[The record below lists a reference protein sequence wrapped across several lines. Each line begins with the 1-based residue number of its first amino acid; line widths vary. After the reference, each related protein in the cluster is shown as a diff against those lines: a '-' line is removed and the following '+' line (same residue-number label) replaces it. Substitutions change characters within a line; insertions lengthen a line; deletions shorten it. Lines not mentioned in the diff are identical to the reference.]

1 MKKKGLI
8 KILLLTA
15 SVSLASCSS
24 DDSEVYD
31 ELLSNTTWHLLYVT
45 PNSEVSEDN
54 FFISDDI
61 LDRLQSEMRI
71 EQNTDTINRNIA
83 QTNEYVLSFGHD
95 NSCQLSDVRTI
106 HGTYQLETY
115 EEEVIYYP
123 NQTYREDVGNGY
135 TTEIIVFND
144 SITLRNL
151 YGDELVRQDK
161 MFLGKNN
168 EVRIKGKTL
177 NVSETKVLD
186 VKDEAEKSLMTY
198 KRDGSRIE
206 LSGVK
211 HLTGIINDDATEI
224 ELDEIGTL
232 YRQ

>member
-1 MKKKGLI
+1 M
-8 KILLLTA
+8 
-15 SVSLASCSS
+15 
-24 DDSEVYD
+24 
-31 ELLSNTTWHLLYVT
+31 
-45 PNSEVSEDN
+45 
-54 FFISDDI
+54 
-61 LDRLQSEMRI
+61 
-71 EQNTDTINRNIA
+71 
-83 QTNEYVLSFGHD
+83 
-95 NSCQLSDVRTI
+95 
-106 HGTYQLETY
+106 
-115 EEEVIYYP
+115 
-123 NQTYREDVGNGY
+123 
-135 TTEIIVFND
+135 FND

-168 EVRIKGKTL
+168 EVRIKGKAL

-206 LSGVK
+206 LSGEK

>member
-1 MKKKGLI
+1 M
-8 KILLLTA
+8 
-15 SVSLASCSS
+15 
-24 DDSEVYD
+24 
-31 ELLSNTTWHLLYVT
+31 
-45 PNSEVSEDN
+45 
-54 FFISDDI
+54 
-61 LDRLQSEMRI
+61 
-71 EQNTDTINRNIA
+71 
-83 QTNEYVLSFGHD
+83 
-95 NSCQLSDVRTI
+95 
-106 HGTYQLETY
+106 ETY
-115 EEEVIYYP
+115 EEEVFHYP
-123 NQTYREDVGNGY
+123 NQTYREDAGNGY
-135 TTEIIVFND
+135 TTEIVVCND
-144 SITLRNL
+144 SITLRSL

-198 KRDGSRIE
+198 KRDGNRIE
-206 LSGVK
+206 LSGEK